1 MNMKF
6 KQNDVVVCETHYIFD
21 GNNLSREL
29 IIGNLYK
36 IIDIARY
43 NKDYGEVYV
52 EHSPSEFEWFKD
64 TCFKHI
70 TEYRD
75 NVIEEILK

>member
-21 GNNLSREL
+21 GNKVYSEL
-29 IIGNLYK
+29 IIGNLYI

-43 NKDYGEVYV
+43 NKYYGEVY
-52 EHSPSEFEWFKD
+52 E
-64 TCFKHI
+64 
-70 TEYRD
+70 
-75 NVIEEILK
+75 